1 MSWVLLH
8 TTQKRYLNITRYI
21 SRRGVR
27 AAGGGD
33 GSQGHSAQ
41 QGDDQRQPAAQQE
54 HAAHAPSAHG
64 E

>member
-1 MSWVLLH
+1 MITNLRMELFEALIGTLLG
-8 TTQKRYLNITRYI
+8 I
-21 SRRGVR
+21 SRRGVG

-33 GSQGHSAQ
+33 GAQGHSAQ

>member
-1 MSWVLLH
+1 MPVLDPSPCTGTL
-8 TTQKRYLNITRYI
+8 LGI
-21 SRRGVR
+21 SRRGVG

-33 GSQGHSAQ
+33 GAQGHSAQ

-54 HAAHAPSAHG
+54 HAADAPSAHG